1 MILAQRRQP
10 VFVQLHDVMRNTLFM
25 TQYYSGVAQS
35 VLPRLALIIALVPVP
50 GWTENY
56 FNPAFLSDDP
66 SAVADLSTFSRNAQ
80 AAGMYRV
87 DVYLNNTFLATKDV
101 SFQAVKTTGQSA
113 PTDDSGLHAC
123 LTPEMLKNMGVN
135 TGAFPLLAT
144 SAAGSCPDLA
154 SAIPAAR
161 TRFDFAQQRLD
172 ISIPQ
177 AAMIT
182 SARGYIPPQYWDE
195 GINALLLNYTFTGA
209 NSRDRSADGG
219 AENSYFLGLNSGLNL
234 GAWRLRDY
242 STWNTNSSYQNS
254 DSDWQHISTYL
265 ERDVPFLQGELTAG
279 DSYTSSALFDSLPFR
294 GLQLASDD
302 NMLPDS
308 MKGFAPTIHGIAR
321 SNAQVTIW
329 QNGYIINQRYMP
341 PGAFTI
347 NDLYPTAASGDLTVE
362 VKESDGAINRYN
374 VPYSAVPILQREGGL
389 KYAATVAE
397 YRGDGNQK
405 EKVKFGQATL
415 IWGLAHGFT
424 VYGGAQLS
432 SKYHALAI
440 GSGANLGDWGAV
452 SLDVTQATSTLADNN
467 VYQGKSLRFLYAK
480 SLAQTGTNL
489 QLLGYRY
496 STSGFYTLD
505 DTAWKQMS
513 GYDNDE
519 RTDPDESTPE
529 WADYYNLYYTRRG
542 KVQLDIN
549 QQLGGMGSLFITGS
563 QQSYWHTDEKD
574 SLLQVGYSD
583 TLAGIAWSVSYNNN
597 KSAGDSERDKI
608 FALNISVPLSQ
619 WLQHDDEVTRRHN
632 VYATLSTSTD
642 KQRNVTQ
649 NAGLNGTLLDENNL
663 SYNIRQGYQNHGVG
677 ESGSASLEFDGAK
690 GNANIG
696 YNVSDNGDYQQVNY
710 GLSGGLVAHAH
721 GLTLSQPLGNTNI
734 LVAAPGAANVGVVD
748 QPGIHTDTRGYA
760 VVPYAVTYR
769 QNRMALDVNAMADD
783 VDIDDAVTRVVPTEG
798 ALVLARFKA
807 RVGARALLTLDH
819 YGKPVP
825 FGATVTVND
834 RHTEAIVD
842 EAGEVYLSG
851 LSAQGILYARWGNLP
866 NQHCVARYQ
875 LPSSRQTLSR
885 QRVECH

>member
-1 MILAQRRQP
+1 
-10 VFVQLHDVMRNTLFM
+10 MRNQLFM
-25 TQYYSGVAQS
+25 TRYYSSVAKP
-35 VLPRLALIIALVPVP
+35 VLTPLALAIALAPAP
-50 GWTENY
+50 GWAENY

-87 DVYLNNTFLATKDV
+87 DVYLNNTFLATRDIA
-101 SFQAVKTTGQSA
+101 FQAVKTTGKSA
-113 PTDDSGLHAC
+113 PTDDSGLRAC

-135 TGAFPLLAT
+135 TGAFPLLAKA
-144 SAAGSCPDLA
+144 AAGSCPDLA

-161 TRFDFAQQRLD
+161 PRFDFAQQRLD

-177 AAMIT
+177 AAMVA

-209 NSRDRSADGG
+209 NSQDRSPGG
-219 AENSYFLGLNSGLNL
+219 SAENSYFLGLNSGLNL

-242 STWNTNSSYQNS
+242 STWNANSGDQNS

-265 ERDVPFLQGELTAG
+265 ERDVVFLQGELTAG
-279 DSYTSSALFDSLPFR
+279 DSYTPSALFDSLPFR

-321 SNAQVTIW
+321 SNAQVTIR
-329 QNGYIINQRYMP
+329 QNGYIINQRYVP

-362 VKESDGAINRYN
+362 VKESDGSINRYN
-374 VPYSAVPILQREGGL
+374 VPYSAVPILQREGRL

-397 YRGDGNQK
+397 YRSDSSQK
-405 EKVKFGQATL
+405 EKVKFSQATL
-415 IWGLAHGFT
+415 IWGLPHGFT
-424 VYGGAQLS
+424 LYGGTQLS
-432 SKYHALAI
+432 SHYHALAI

-467 VYQGKSLRFLYAK
+467 TYQGQSLRFLYAK
-480 SLAQTGTNL
+480 SLAQSGTNL
-489 QLLGYRY
+489 QLMGYRY

-505 DTAWKQMS
+505 DTTWKRMS
-513 GYDNDE
+513 GYDDDS
-519 RTDPDESTPE
+519 RTD
-529 WADYYNLYYTRRG
+529 
-542 KVQLDIN
+542 
-549 QQLGGMGSLFITGS
+549 
-563 QQSYWHTDEKD
+563 
-574 SLLQVGYSD
+574 SD

-597 KSAGDSERDKI
+597 KSAVDAERDQI

-619 WLQHDDEVTRRHN
+619 WLQHDDEVTCHHN
-632 VYATLSTSTD
+632 VYATFSTSTD
-642 KQRNVTQ
+642 KQHNVTQ
-649 NAGLNGTLLDENNL
+649 NAGLSGTLLDENNL
-663 SYNIRQGYQNHGVG
+663 SYNIQQGYQNHGIG
-677 ESGSASLEFDGAK
+677 ESGSASLEYDGAK

-721 GLTLSQPLGNTNI
+721 GVTLSQPLGNTNI
-734 LVAAPGAANVGVVD
+734 LIAAPGAANVGVVD
-748 QPGIHTDTRGYA
+748 QPGIHTDARGYA
-760 VVPYAVTYR
+760 VVPYATTYR
-769 QNRMALDVNAMADD
+769 QNRMALDVNAMAED

-807 RVGARALLTLDH
+807 RVGARALVTLNH
-819 YGKPVP
+819 NGKPVP

-834 RHTEAIVD
+834 RHAEAIVD

-851 LSAQGILYARWGNLP
+851 LSAQGILHVRWGNLP
-866 NQHCVARYQ
+866 DQQCVASYH
-875 LPSSRQTLSR
+875 LSSSRQILSR
-885 QRVECH
+885 QHAECH